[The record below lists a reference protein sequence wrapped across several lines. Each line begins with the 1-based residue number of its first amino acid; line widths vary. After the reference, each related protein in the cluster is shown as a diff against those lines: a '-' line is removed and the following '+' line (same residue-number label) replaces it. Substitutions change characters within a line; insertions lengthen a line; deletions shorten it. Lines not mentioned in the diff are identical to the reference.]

1 MLKRFIPILV
11 IMFMTT
17 IFFTQHT
24 QAVSEWDEAVTV
36 YGAALEND
44 QNLQTQTAEVLGVE
58 DNDIISYV
66 YREDSMRYLNQD
78 YANNILKSSI
88 RIQQRNEGHGLD
100 LTINEE
106 MGRITQITPQMYQ
119 NALITSGIT
128 DAVVVI
134 GAAEDVTGESALAGI
149 YKAFAE
155 QGEEVN
161 EEYTQ
166 NAQQE
171 LNVINNITQQNI
183 NVDGFSQ
190 EQLNKM
196 ITEIKINIIDEGGD
210 LSEEQ
215 IRNIVNDQME
225 RNGLDGI
232 LTETQ
237 VNNII
242 NIVIQIQNSGIF
254 QSEEANRLLDSSR
267 DLVNQITSS
276 DAFDQAKEQ
285 AAQIGKEIQESGV
298 WQNFLNALQDFI
310 DLILNFFRSN

>member
-1 MLKRFIPILV
+1 MIKRFLPILV
-11 IMFMTT
+11 AMFMTSIIASEST
-17 IFFTQHT
+17 F
-24 QAVSEWDEAVTV
+24 AVSEWDEAVTV

-44 QNLQTQTAEVLGVE
+44 QNLQAQTAQVLGVE
-58 DNDIISYV
+58 DSDKISYV
-66 YREDSMRYLNQD
+66 YREDSIRYLNQD
-78 YANNILKSSI
+78 YSNNILKSSI
-88 RIQQRNEGHGLD
+88 RIQQRNEGNGLD
-100 LTINEE
+100 LTINES
-106 MGRITQITPQMYQ
+106 MGRITQITEQMYQ

-149 YKAFAE
+149 YKAFEE
-155 QGEEVN
+155 QGEAIS

-171 LNVINNITQQNI
+171 LSIINNITQQNVNI
-183 NVDGFSQ
+183 QGFSQ

-196 ITEIKINIIDEGGD
+196 ITEIKINVINEGGN

-232 LTETQ
+232 LSEQQ
-237 VNNII
+237 VTNITNII
-242 NIVIQIQNSGIF
+242 IQIQNSGIF
-254 QSEEANRLLDSSR
+254 QSEEASRLLDSSR

-276 DAFDQAKEQ
+276 DAFADAKDTAQ
-285 AAQIGKEIQESGV
+285 QIGREIQESGV
-298 WQNFLNALQDFI
+298 WQRFLDALRDFMNSV
-310 DLILNFFRSN
+310 LNLFR

>member
-17 IFFTQHT
+17 IFFTQNT
-24 QAVSEWDEAVTV
+24 EAVSEWDEAVTV

-44 QNLQTQTAEVLGVE
+44 QNLQSQTADVLGVE
-58 DNDIISYV
+58 DSDIISYV

-88 RIQQRNEGHGLD
+88 RIQQRNEGHGLE

-149 YKAFAE
+149 YKAYSE

-161 EEYTQ
+161 QEYTQ

-171 LNVINNITQQNI
+171 LSVINNITQQNI
-183 NVDGFSQ
+183 NVEGFSQ

-196 ITEIKINIIDEGGD
+196 ITEIKINIIDEGGN

-215 IRNIVNDQME
+215 IRNIVNEQME

-232 LTETQ
+232 LSETQ

-254 QSEEANRLLDSSR
+254 ESEEASRLLDSSR

>member
-1 MLKRFIPILV
+1 
-11 IMFMTT
+11 MTT
-17 IFFTQHT
+17 IFFTQNT
-24 QAVSEWDEAVTV
+24 EAVSEWDEAVTV

-44 QNLQTQTAEVLGVE
+44 QNLQSQTADVLGVE
-58 DNDIISYV
+58 DSDIISYV

-88 RIQQRNEGHGLD
+88 RIQQRNEGHGLE

-149 YKAFAE
+149 YKAYSE

-161 EEYTQ
+161 QEYTQ

-171 LNVINNITQQNI
+171 LSVINNITQQNI
-183 NVDGFSQ
+183 NVEGFSQ

-237 VNNII
+237 VNSII

>member
-1 MLKRFIPILV
+1 MIKRFLPVLV
-11 IMFMTT
+11 ALFMTSIILSQST
-17 IFFTQHT
+17 F
-24 QAVSEWDEAVTV
+24 AVSEWDEAVTV

-44 QNLQTQTAEVLGVE
+44 QNLQAQTAQVLGVE
-58 DNDIISYV
+58 DSDKISYV
-66 YREDSMRYLNQD
+66 YREDSIRYLNQD
-78 YANNILKSSI
+78 YSNNILKSSI
-88 RIQQRNEGHGLD
+88 RIQQRNEGYGLD
-100 LTINEE
+100 LTINES
-106 MGRITQITPQMYQ
+106 MGRITQITEQMYQ

-149 YKAFAE
+149 YKAFEE
-155 QGEEVN
+155 QGEAIS

-171 LNVINNITQQNI
+171 LSIINNITQQNVNI
-183 NVDGFSQ
+183 QGFSQ

-196 ITEIKINIIDEGGD
+196 ITEIKINVINEGGN

-232 LTETQ
+232 LSEQQ
-237 VNNII
+237 VTNITNII
-242 NIVIQIQNSGIF
+242 IQIQNSGIF
-254 QSEEANRLLDSSR
+254 QSEEASRLLDSSR

-276 DAFDQAKEQ
+276 DAFADAKDTAQ
-285 AAQIGKEIQESGV
+285 QIGREIQESGV
-298 WQNFLNALQDFI
+298 WQRFLDALRDFMNSV
-310 DLILNFFRSN
+310 LNLFR

>member
-1 MLKRFIPILV
+1 
-11 IMFMTT
+11 MTT

>member
-1 MLKRFIPILV
+1 
-11 IMFMTT
+11 MTT
-17 IFFTQHT
+17 IFITQHT

>member
-17 IFFTQHT
+17 IFITQHT

>member
-1 MLKRFIPILV
+1 
-11 IMFMTT
+11 
-17 IFFTQHT
+17 
-24 QAVSEWDEAVTV
+24 
-36 YGAALEND
+36 
-44 QNLQTQTAEVLGVE
+44 
-58 DNDIISYV
+58 
-66 YREDSMRYLNQD
+66 
-78 YANNILKSSI
+78 
-88 RIQQRNEGHGLD
+88 
-100 LTINEE
+100 
-106 MGRITQITPQMYQ
+106 
-119 NALITSGIT
+119 
-128 DAVVVI
+128 
-134 GAAEDVTGESALAGI
+134 
-149 YKAFAE
+149 
-155 QGEEVN
+155 
-161 EEYTQ
+161 
-166 NAQQE
+166 
-171 LNVINNITQQNI
+171 
-183 NVDGFSQ
+183 
-190 EQLNKM
+190 M

>member
-1 MLKRFIPILV
+1 
-11 IMFMTT
+11 MTT
-17 IFFTQHT
+17 IFITQHT
-24 QAVSEWDEAVTV
+24 QAMSEWDEAVTV

-183 NVDGFSQ
+183 NVEGFSQ